1 MDSVVECFRKRFK
14 EGRRERLGMTRAL
27 LCADTRVREFRAGGR
42 PYRWVIEYKQGQAWR
57 KVSITGLVFWRY
69 FSKRTQHIYQNETLP
84 VTKLPA

>member
-1 MDSVVECFRKRFK
+1 MI
-14 EGRRERLGMTRAL
+14 GRRLARIVVAAGAGMAALGLAGCGER
-27 LCADTRVREFRAGGR
+27 
-42 PYRWVIEYKQGQAWR
+42 PQVIEYKQGQAWR